1 MLTSETKTRM
11 TLTGRLSAE
20 RGNRK
25 ALRKGC
31 DSSQAWGEY
40 TPNVE
45 RVEAECNVVVRRA
58 SGRAPGQA
66 SGWASGGWRIGPFG
80 APGCLCTA
88 LFRRETTFRRQRA
101 AAARPL
107 RGIRRTHSCGAA
119 TVTPPHAVG
128 EYARSEIGGPAP
140 LPRRPPARGIRRSIR
155 IRFERRAPARRQIA
169 EAHQHPVGEPPDHT
183 SLEGDGRA
191 RARRAGA

>member
-45 RVEAECNVVVRRA
+45 RVEAECNVVVRQA
-58 SGRAPGQA
+58 SGRAPGGLPVGSRA
-66 SGWASGGWRIGPFG
+66 GFRG
-80 APGCLCTA
+80 APGGMADRPVRCPRTPLHG
-88 LFRRETTFRRQRA
+88 LFRRETTFRRRRA
-101 AAARPL
+101 ATARPL
-107 RGIRRTHSCGAA
+107 A
-119 TVTPPHAVG
+119 G
-128 EYARSEIGGPAP
+128 EYAGRTRAER
-140 LPRRPPARGIRRSIR
+140 LPSRRRTPARGVRRSIR
-155 IRFERRAPARRQIA
+155 IRFERRAPARRQVA

-191 RARRAGA
+191 GARRAGA